1 MAQRQLPSFV
11 LGAINHLIKQEA
23 WAEKIIEK
31 HLGKTVNITMSLG
44 EFMML
49 IRPGGFANAPEDLN
63 QEPKVSLQIANEAI
77 FEALSGGKAGA
88 AKHIKIA
95 GDVDLAHDLSTLAGN
110 LRWEAE
116 EDLAKWIGDAPA
128 HRIGVETKKIVT
140 AGKKAVVDLKGGVR
154 DYLVHEKRAI
164 IPVPEFESFKKEIR
178 DLRDGVERAEKRIE
192 RLIKSFE

>member
-1 MAQRQLPSFV
+1 MAQRQVPSFV
-11 LGAINHLIKQEA
+11 LIAINHLIKQEV
-23 WAEKIIEK
+23 WAEKLIDK
-31 HLGKTVNITMSLG
+31 HLGKTVKVGMSLG
-44 EFMML
+44 EFVLL
-49 IRPGGFANAPEDLN
+49 IRPGGFANAPEDIN

-88 AKHIKIA
+88 AKHVRIS

-128 HRIGVETKKIVT
+128 HRISVEGKKAVT
-140 AGKKAVVDLKGGVR
+140 AGKKAVEDLKGGLR

-164 IPVPEFESFKKEIR
+164 IPLPEFENFKKEIR
-178 DLRDGVERAEKRIE
+178 ELRDGVERAEKRIE